1 MKITKKI
8 KNIFNGRKWNGVRTR
23 KKMLFF
29 SIFMAF
35 ICFGIECG
43 LSVFDHHIESTLISE
58 WFSYA
63 KWLCGGGLALSL
75 AEVATDKVGNIIR
88 TIKDA
93 QNGSGELEEVS
104 AAETNM
110 E

>member
-23 KKMLFF
+23 KKMLFL

-35 ICFGIECG
+35 ICFGVECG
-43 LSVFDHHIESTLISE
+43 MSIFDHHIESTLISE

-75 AEVATDKVGNIIR
+75 ADVATEKVGNIICA
-88 TIKDA
+88 IKDA
-93 QNGSGELEEVS
+93 QNDTDEPEEVS
-104 AAETNM
+104 AEEVNM